1 MNLLEQ
7 CETALSAYNQGMR
20 IVLPLGIYWECKCN
34 LLINCTEGK
43 KRAQL
48 VDADGAYLQI
58 IKLTSAG
65 NICRYWGLQRVQ
77 IDTVDKLNAQ
87 VVNIIT
93 HHLGMRRVRYHYI
106 SKHFCGGYD
115 CDDNSLE
122 HAVMPKPFTV
132 DTQMTLGELFAD
144 C

>member
-20 IVLPLGIYWECKCN
+20 VVLPLGIYWECKCN

-48 VDADGAYLQI
+48 VDADGVYLQI
-58 IKLTSAG
+58 IKLNSAG

-93 HHLGMRRVRYHYI
+93 HNTLVCAVRYNYI

-115 CDDNSLE
+115 WDDNSLE
-122 HAVMPKPFTV
+122 HAVTPQPFTV